1 MTVHER
7 VAEGHIHLEHVEGAK
22 NPADL
27 FTKALPRAAFERH
40 RFTVM
45 GM

>member
-1 MTVHER
+1 MMVHER
-7 VAEGHIHLEHVEGAK
+7 VHEGHINLKHIAGSD